1 MKKNRIYIAGQEG
14 MVGQAIYK
22 LLSKKKYFIIDCP
35 RKKLDLTNQS
45 AVKKWFK
52 YNKPNYVI
60 NAAGKVGGV
69 LDNSLYKTE
78 YLYNNIL
85 IGFNLLKSSLDL
97 NVDKFINLGS
107 ACIYPKITKQPIKEE
122 YLLSSYLEKTN
133 EGYALSKIA
142 TLKYTQYIKE
152 FYKKDFISLMPAN
165 LYGEGDNF
173 DLNVSHVI
181 PALVRKFHEGKIYNK
196 KTVEIWGTGKA
207 KREFLHVSDLADA
220 VYFCLKKKISENYL
234 NIGSTDYLSIKEL
247 ALIIKN
253 ITNFRGKVIFNKKYP
268 EGVAR
273 RKLDNSLI
281 NNYGWS
287 SKVILNIGLKKYYQY
302 FQTLNN

>member
-14 MVGQAIYK
+14 MVGSAIYK

-35 RKKLDLTNQS
+35 RKELDLTNQS

-52 YNKPNYVI
+52 YNQPNYVI

-69 LDNSLYKTE
+69 LDNSLYKAD
-78 YLYNNIL
+78 YIYNNIL
-85 IGFNLLKSSLDL
+85 IGFNLIKSSLDL
-97 NVDKFINLGS
+97 NVEKFINLGS
-107 ACIYPKITKQPIKEE
+107 ACIYPKITTQPIKEE

-133 EGYALSKIA
+133 EGYALAKIA
-142 TLKYTQYIKE
+142 TLKFTQYIKE
-152 FYKKDFISLMPAN
+152 FYKKDFISLMPSN

-173 DLNVSHVI
+173 DLNSGHVI
-181 PALVRKFHEGKIYNK
+181 PALIRKFHEAKIYNK
-196 KTVEIWGTGKA
+196 KFVEIWGTGKA
-207 KREFLHVSDLADA
+207 KREFMHVSDLAEA
-220 VYFCLKKKISENYL
+220 VYFCLKNKISENYL
-234 NIGSTDYLSIKEL
+234 NIGSSDYLSIKEL
-247 ALIIKN
+247 ALLIKN

-273 RKLDNSLI
+273 RKLDCSLI
-281 NNYGWS
+281 KSYGWNS
-287 SKVILNIGLKKYYQY
+287 RVFLKNGLKNYYQY

>member
-107 ACIYPKITKQPIKEE
+107 VQKRDMQR
-122 YLLSSYLEKTN
+122 SSERRRFSLCFQ
-133 EGYALSKIA
+133 AL
-142 TLKYTQYIKE
+142 
-152 FYKKDFISLMPAN
+152 
-165 LYGEGDNF
+165 
-173 DLNVSHVI
+173 
-181 PALVRKFHEGKIYNK
+181 
-196 KTVEIWGTGKA
+196 
-207 KREFLHVSDLADA
+207 
-220 VYFCLKKKISENYL
+220 
-234 NIGSTDYLSIKEL
+234 
-247 ALIIKN
+247 
-253 ITNFRGKVIFNKKYP
+253 
-268 EGVAR
+268 
-273 RKLDNSLI
+273 
-281 NNYGWS
+281 
-287 SKVILNIGLKKYYQY
+287 
-302 FQTLNN
+302 